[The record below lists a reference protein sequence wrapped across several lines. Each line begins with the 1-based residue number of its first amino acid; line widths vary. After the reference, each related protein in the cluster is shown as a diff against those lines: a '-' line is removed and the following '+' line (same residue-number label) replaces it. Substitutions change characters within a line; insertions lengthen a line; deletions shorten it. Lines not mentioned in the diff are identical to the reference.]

1 MAQSN
6 RLPPNTTSAPPGCPP
21 PLSTQCPG
29 ETMSLS
35 LPAGTAASGSL
46 RWPISQS
53 RHQGN
58 DSWRAGRLARPGPPS
73 PRPLPWGGVPEGR
86 GGGRGGRKVRPTP
99 NPSSGG
105 EGARAESTWGPSSQ
119 DVGGPQPLLLGRTPA
134 AAQVALRSGTL
145 FLEASLWQPS
155 RVPSLPR
162 AHSQRGRGTP
172 PPHTPDQAPPPQPY
186 LDVRHFRPRAL
197 TPARAWRRHGHFAL
211 ANRREGRKQ
220 RGKGRKRQ
228 PGGPRRDWR
237 G

>member
-1 MAQSN
+1 
-6 RLPPNTTSAPPGCPP
+6 
-21 PLSTQCPG
+21 
-29 ETMSLS
+29 MSLS

-46 RWPISQS
+46 RRPISQS

-172 PPHTPDQAPPPQPY
+172 PPHTADLQQPSLPPCPSLCQAYSEWGSQVSPGGTHLGCSPSLGPPGW
-186 LDVRHFRPRAL
+186 LSEDPRVLMDPPWSRL
-197 TPARAWRRHGHFAL
+197 TPRGQQP
-211 ANRREGRKQ
+211 EGTWPVP
-220 RGKGRKRQ
+220 
-228 PGGPRRDWR
+228 PGSRFHS
-237 G
+237 